1 MTADMR
7 GIVETV
13 EPAYENTRMAIRLE
27 GNSTRYTIMLEDYAT
42 LTQTPQVGDEVGIKY
57 DITSDRLIRMLEI
70 AENGEDT
77 VVYESVNP
85 VARTR
90 ATAQLIAFAV
100 YGAFAAVCIALYLKK
115 GKNAA
120 E

>member
-42 LTQTPQVGDEVGIKY
+42 RRRRP
-57 DITSDRLIRMLEI
+57 R
-70 AENGEDT
+70 
-77 VVYESVNP
+77 
-85 VARTR
+85 
-90 ATAQLIAFAV
+90 
-100 YGAFAAVCIALYLKK
+100 
-115 GKNAA
+115 
-120 E
+120 